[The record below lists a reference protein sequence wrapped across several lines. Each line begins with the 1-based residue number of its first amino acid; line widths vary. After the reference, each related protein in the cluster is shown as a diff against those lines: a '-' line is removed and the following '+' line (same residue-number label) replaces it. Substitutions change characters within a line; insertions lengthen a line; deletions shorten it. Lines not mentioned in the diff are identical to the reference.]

1 MRELYSMYLRL
12 KDHKDYQDY
21 MFNPDAVEIEVTKD
35 ERYEHEVNLDS
46 KD

>member
-21 MFNPDAVEIEVTKD
+21 MVNPDAVEIEVTKD

-46 KD
+46 TD

>member
-12 KDHKDYQDY
+12 KDHKDY

-46 KD
+46 TD